1 MSMRTYV
8 VGLGQP
14 AAGDDGVGFAVLE
27 ELRRRAVPDETEL
40 LRISD
45 ATDLISLL
53 EGGARVVLVDAVLAS
68 PAGVVMELAP
78 EDLSQ
83 SAPQPASSHGI
94 SAAQAIELARAL
106 SPNGAP
112 PRIRVVAVTIGRPD
126 RYRTGLSPEVAAAVP
141 EAADRVL
148 SLLGD

>member
-1 MSMRTYV
+1 
-8 VGLGQP
+8 
-14 AAGDDGVGFAVLE
+14 
-27 ELRRRAVPDETEL
+27 
-40 LRISD
+40 
-45 ATDLISLL
+45 
-53 EGGARVVLVDAVLAS
+53 
-68 PAGVVMELAP
+68 MELAP

-94 SAAQAIELARAL
+94 SAAQAIELAGAL